1 LALPV
6 PLSRLTSCVG
16 GNSFFSLGAML
27 TREQAVAILNPF
39 RFGDGSLS
47 VQCRGERP
55 RSALI
60 PSKESLCL
68 DFPNQAWVDFA
79 ATCDGLRDLWIDRP
93 SAKSL
98 DGIARLPLR
107 HLSITYPSYVR
118 DWRFLS
124 QLWGL
129 RYLRLANVTS
139 LLSLEHIAEL
149 VHLEV
154 LILAGTYSRILKVPS
169 LKPLSRLTNLRVVI
183 FASFRPQDWSL
194 APLHEMRRLEHFSC
208 PSSCPIEELKS
219 LQDRH
224 PALKLIDDVAEG

>member
-1 LALPV
+1 
-6 PLSRLTSCVG
+6 
-16 GNSFFSLGAML
+16 ML

-39 RFGDGSLS
+39 RFGDGTFM

-55 RSALI
+55 RSELI
-60 PSKESLCL
+60 PSRESLEL
-68 DFPNQAWVDFA
+68 ISPNQKWVDFA
-79 ATCDGLRDLWIDRP
+79 ATCDGLRDLWLDKP

-98 DGIARLPLR
+98 DCITKLPLR
-107 HLSITYPSYVR
+107 HLSVTYPSYVR

-139 LLSLEHIAEL
+139 LLSLEHVAEL

-183 FASFRPQDWSL
+183 LASFRPQDWSL
-194 APLHEMRRLEHFSC
+194 VPLHEIRRLEHFSC
-208 PSSCPIEELKS
+208 PSSCPVKELKS
-219 LQDRH
+219 LQDKH
-224 PALKLIDDVAEG
+224 LSLKLIDDDAEA

>member
-1 LALPV
+1 MV
-6 PLSRLTSCVG
+6 QLST
-16 GNSFFSLGAML
+16 LGIML

-39 RFGDGSLS
+39 RFGDGTFM

-55 RSALI
+55 RSELI
-60 PSKESLCL
+60 PSKESLEL
-68 DFPNQAWVDFA
+68 IFPNQDWVDFA
-79 ATCDGLRDLWIDRP
+79 GTCDGLRDLWIDRP

-98 DGIARLPLR
+98 DCITKLPLR
-107 HLSITYPSYVR
+107 HLSVTYPSYVR

-139 LLSLEHIAEL
+139 LQTLDHIADL

-154 LILAGTYSRILKVPS
+154 LILAGTYSRNLKVPS
-169 LKPLSRLTNLRVVI
+169 LKPLSRLTNLRIVI

-194 APLHEMRRLEHFSC
+194 VPLHEMSRLEHFSW
-208 PSSCPIEELKS
+208 PSSCPVKELKS

-224 PALKLIDDVAEG
+224 PILRLIDDDADA